1 MIRVSIPGAT
11 ADGRP
16 VGLFHR
22 VFPPGATVGLSGRV
36 FRALLLALFLLA
48 TVPVAP
54 AGADDAADQGR
65 LADLARQAFAP
76 RRIAL
81 LIGVDEVADHSFPP
95 LSFATR
101 DVDRLAGVLGDDEQ
115 GHFDQVETIHGASLD
130 DAWESLAALMGQVRR
145 QDTVLVYFSGH
156 GMAGIDDEGVTQL
169 YLALRDTSRGTIEES
184 GLALHWVQDVFES
197 LPARRKVLV
206 VDACFV
212 GEGKRST
219 LTGTGGAPNQS
230 EAPLLRTQLP
240 SDEAHLL
247 AAGLGSPAF
256 ELDEL
261 GGSLYTV
268 HFADALTDLRGD
280 LDGDHVVTVSEAHD
294 VATDAV
300 VQASGGAQEPLALYR
315 ISGREDLV
323 LAGDP
328 EARSPS
334 TMALLTTYDR
344 RHAGLSLEVGGRAKG
359 AFPRSILVEP
369 GVQRV
374 RLLAPSGEVVDRG
387 VFRFKAG
394 QVVSVERMR
403 SSINGGFRFIHLTGA
418 PVILPIPEGGGD
430 AEPGFWIGGGL
441 GSRARGKVGRHIAFR
456 GEVGGGGVVGHDEGS
471 WALLTLAVDVG
482 LRFDPGRL
490 SLELGPRAELDV
502 LLPPGGPTTDHP
514 ALAMFAPGAHVAVGV
529 RVSNLVCLRAR
540 YRLGISHSDLAVR
553 GQPETTV
560 LHRPGLE
567 LEIGW

>member
-1 MIRVSIPGAT
+1 MALLV
-11 ADGRP
+11 
-16 VGLFHR
+16 
-22 VFPPGATVGLSGRV
+22 
-36 FRALLLALFLLA
+36 LLLA
-48 TVPVAP
+48 VPA
-54 AGADDAADQGR
+54 AADEAADEGR
-65 LADLARQAFAP
+65 LADLARQAFSP

-81 LIGVDEVADHSFPP
+81 LIGVDEVTDHSFPP

-101 DVDRLAGVLGDDEQ
+101 DVDRLAGVLGDDQQ
-115 GHFDQVETIHGASLD
+115 GRFDQVETIHGASLD

-145 QDTVLVYFSGH
+145 QDTVVVYFSGH
-156 GMAGIDDEGVTQL
+156 GMAGTDDEGVTQL
-169 YLALRDTSRGTIEES
+169 YLALRDTSRGTIEDS

-212 GEGKRST
+212 GEGKQST
-219 LTGTGGAPNQS
+219 LTGTAGGGGQP

-256 ELDEL
+256 ELDDL

-280 LDGDHVVTVSEAHD
+280 MDGDGVVTVSEAHD

-328 EARSPS
+328 DARSPS

-344 RHAGLSLEVGGRAKG
+344 RHVGLSLEVDGRAKG

-403 SSINGGFRFIHLTGA
+403 SSINGGFRFIHLTAA
-418 PVILPIPEGGGD
+418 PLLLPMPEGGGEGE
-430 AEPGFWIGGGL
+430 AGFWVGGGL
-441 GSRARGKVGRHIAFR
+441 GSRARGKVGRHIAMR
-456 GEVGGGGVVGHDEGS
+456 GEIGGGGVAGHGDGS
-471 WALLTLAVDVG
+471 WALLTLAIDVG

-502 LLPPGGPTTDHP
+502 LLPPGGPSTDHP
-514 ALAMFAPGAHVAVGV
+514 ALAMFAPGAHAAVGV
-529 RVSNLVCLRAR
+529 RVSNLVCLRVR
-540 YRLGISHSDLAVR
+540 YRLGVTHADLAER
-553 GQPETTV
+553 GQPETTL

-567 LEIGW
+567 LEVGW